1 MHLNIK
7 FTSVLN
13 YTNSFKCII
22 HINVEFASFF
32 KLHSFKFIILINVVS
47 VSVLNYINSF
57 KWIIYINVEFV
68 SFYLMS

>member
-1 MHLNIK
+1 MHVNVK

-22 HINVEFASFF
+22 HTNVEFASFF
-32 KLHSFKFIILINVVS
+32 KLHLFKFIILINV